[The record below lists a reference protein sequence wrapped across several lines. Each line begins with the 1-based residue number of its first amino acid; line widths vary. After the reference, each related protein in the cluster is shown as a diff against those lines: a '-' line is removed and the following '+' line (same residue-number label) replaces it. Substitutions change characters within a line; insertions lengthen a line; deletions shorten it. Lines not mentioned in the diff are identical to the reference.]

1 MDSSFL
7 DGTGSPGSDDFHEYR
22 RLILSELKRLGR
34 DQEVFAAKTQ
44 ERIETL
50 QDTFSTKLDSLQHQI
65 SDLRA
70 EVKAGERERKALS
83 TVWGLLG
90 GAIPVLLWMALQF
103 FGQ

>member
-1 MDSSFL
+1 MDNSF
-7 DGTGSPGSDDFHEYR
+7 DTENMRGDDFHEYR

-50 QDTFSTKLDSLQHQI
+50 QGTFSSKLDSLQRQI
-65 SDLRA
+65 SELSA
-70 EVKAGERERKALS
+70 EVKSGERERKALS

-90 GAIPVLLWMALQF
+90 GAIPIILWIAFQM